1 MSKAMG
7 LGDKLLYGN
16 ILSSQDVGY
25 IVREARK
32 QQGATQA
39 EFAAFC
45 GVGVRFVSDLE
56 NGKETAELGKVL
68 SVIQCLG
75 LELSLQPR
83 GYRNRG
89 WG

>member
-1 MSKAMG
+1 M
-7 LGDKLLYGN
+7 YGN
-16 ILSSQDVGY
+16 ISSSQDLGF
-25 IVREARK
+25 IIREARK

-39 EFAAFC
+39 EFAALC

-56 NGKETAELGKVL
+56 NGKATAELGKVL

-83 GYRNRG
+83 DYRNKG
-89 WG
+89 QG

>member
-1 MSKAMG
+1 MMPSE
-7 LGDKLLYGN
+7 KLLNGKILSAQDIGN
-16 ILSSQDVGY
+16 I
-25 IVREARK
+25 VRTTRK

-39 EFAAFC
+39 DFAALC

-83 GYRNRG
+83 GYRNKGRG
-89 WG
+89 D

>member
-1 MSKAMG
+1 MSKVMN
-7 LGDKLLYGN
+7 LSEKILYGN

-39 EFAAFC
+39 EFAALC

-56 NGKETAELGKVL
+56 NGKTTAELGKVL

-83 GYRNRG
+83 GYHSRG
-89 WG
+89 RG